1 MGAASAL
8 REGLRRTARAPS
20 LVMGTFLFT
29 LLLALP
35 LAIALRGMIAAYLD
49 ASAAASALSGPG
61 YRWWQEFLAQATGLG
76 TTFLPAIAGFG
87 GVLLN
92 LSGLLDNVPL
102 ATTVGGAVIAWLV
115 IWSFL
120 SGGIVDRLARDRA
133 TRASGFFAACGAHF
147 GAVLRL
153 GIVALLAYGAAFRWL
168 QPLLLTRV
176 YGALTMDTTV
186 ERNAFFIR
194 VLLYALFGAVL
205 IGLNVVFDYARI
217 RLVVEDRRS
226 AVGSLL
232 AGFRFVRRQM
242 GIVCTLY
249 VFNGLLF
256 VGLAAVYGLAVG
268 SGTAV
273 GAAGWLTLAA
283 GEIYILGRHCLK
295 LAFYASETALFQSR
309 LAHAGYTAAPP
320 VVWPESPAAESIGNA
335 APGYRS

>member
-1 MGAASAL
+1 
-8 REGLRRTARAPS
+8 
-20 LVMGTFLFT
+20 
-29 LLLALP
+29 
-35 LAIALRGMIAAYLD
+35 
-49 ASAAASALSGPG
+49 
-61 YRWWQEFLAQATGLG
+61 
-76 TTFLPAIAGFG
+76 
-87 GVLLN
+87 
-92 LSGLLDNVPL
+92 
-102 ATTVGGAVIAWLV
+102 
-115 IWSFL
+115 
-120 SGGIVDRLARDRA
+120 VDRLARDRA